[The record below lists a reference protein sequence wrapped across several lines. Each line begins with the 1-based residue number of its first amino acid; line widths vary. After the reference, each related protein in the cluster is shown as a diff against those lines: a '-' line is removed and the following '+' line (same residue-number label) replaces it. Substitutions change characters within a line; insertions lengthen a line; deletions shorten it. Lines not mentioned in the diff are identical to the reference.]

1 MTINDALH
9 RLLLDNL
16 TTATLLLNSQLCL
29 EYMNPAAEML
39 LAISGQRSHG
49 QFISDLFTESPEAL
63 SSLRQAVEQAHPFNK
78 REAVLTSVTGQTLTV
93 DYAVTPLFSKG
104 ETLLLLEVHPRDRLL
119 RITKEEA
126 QLSKQETTKL
136 LVRGLAHEI
145 KNPLGGIRGAAQLL
159 SRELPNEDLKDYT
172 NVIIEEA
179 DRLRN
184 LVDRMLGSNKLPQLR
199 VTNIHEVLE
208 HVCSLVG
215 AETQGS
221 IPLIRDY
228 DPSIPDLLLDRE
240 QMIQA
245 VLNIVRNAMQAIAA
259 HNELRLGCITL
270 RTRTLRQFTIGHTRH
285 RLVCKVEI
293 IDNGPGIPAELQD
306 TIFYPMVS
314 GRPDGTGLGLAITQ
328 NIISQHQ
335 GLVECESHPG
345 HTVFSLFLPLEQG
358 VHHP

>member
-1 MTINDALH
+1 MTSNDTLH

-16 TTATLLLNSQLCL
+16 TTATILLDGELRL

-39 LAISGQRSHG
+39 LAVSGQRSHG
-49 QFISDLFTESPEAL
+49 QFISELFTESPEAL
-63 SSLRQAVEQAHPFNK
+63 ASLRQAVAHAHPFTK
-78 REAVLTSVTGQTLTV
+78 REAQLTSLAGQSLTV
-93 DYAVTPLFSKG
+93 DYAVTPIINHS

-159 SRELPNEDLKDYT
+159 SRELPDESLLDYT

-184 LVDRMLGSNKLPQLR
+184 LVDRMLGSNKLPSLSR
-199 VTNIHEVLE
+199 TNIHEVVE
-208 HVCSLVG
+208 RVCSLVD
-215 AETQGS
+215 AESQGR
-221 IPLIRDY
+221 IVLVRDY
-228 DPSIPDLLLDRE
+228 DPSIPELIIDRE

-245 VLNIVRNAMQAIAA
+245 VLNIVRNAMQA
-259 HNELRLGCITL
+259 LTGQKDQRLGRITL

-285 RLVCKVEI
+285 RLVCKLEI
-293 IDNGPGIPAELQD
+293 IDNGPGIPGELQE
-306 TIFYPMVS
+306 TMFYPMVS

-328 NIISQHQ
+328 TIISQHQ
-335 GLVECESHPG
+335 GLIECESHPG
-345 HTVFSLFLPLEQG
+345 HTAFSIFLPLESG
-358 VHHP
+358 AASS

>member
-1 MTINDALH
+1 MTCNDALH

-16 TTATLLLNSQLCL
+16 TTATILLDSELRL

-39 LAISGQRSHG
+39 LAVSGQRSHG
-49 QFISDLFTESPEAL
+49 QFISELFTESPEAL
-63 SSLRQAVEQAHPFNK
+63 TSLRHAVAHAHPFTK
-78 REAVLTSVTGQTLTV
+78 REAHLTSLAGHSLVV
-93 DYAVTPLFSKG
+93 DYAVTPIINRG
-104 ETLLLLEVHPRDRLL
+104 ETLLLLEVHPRDRLM

-159 SRELPNEDLKDYT
+159 SRELPDESLKDYT

-184 LVDRMLGSNKLPQLR
+184 LVDRMLGSNKLPSLSM
-199 VTNIHEVLE
+199 TNIHEVVE
-208 HVCSLVG
+208 RVSNLVD
-215 AETQGS
+215 AESGGR
-221 IPLIRDY
+221 IILVRDY
-228 DPSIPDLLLDRE
+228 DPSIPELLIDRE

-245 VLNIVRNAMQAIAA
+245 VLNIVRNAMQAMLSQNDQ
-259 HNELRLGCITL
+259 HVGRITL

-285 RLVCKVEI
+285 RLVCKLEI
-293 IDNGPGIPAELQD
+293 IDNGPGIPADLQE
-306 TIFYPMVS
+306 TMFYPMVS

-328 NIISQHQ
+328 TIISQHQ
-335 GLVECESHPG
+335 GLIECESHPG
-345 HTVFSLFLPLEQG
+345 HTAFSIFLPLESG
-358 VHHP
+358 AASS

>member
-1 MTINDALH
+1 MMNDALH

-16 TTATLLLNSQLCL
+16 TTAVLLLDAELRLQ
-29 EYMNPAAEML
+29 YMNPAAEML
-39 LAISGQRSHG
+39 LAVSGQRNHG
-49 QFISDLFTESPEAL
+49 QFISELFTESPEAL
-63 SSLRQAVEQAHPFNK
+63 AALRQAVSQAHPFTK
-78 REAVLTSVTGQTLTV
+78 REATLTSLNGHSLTV
-93 DYAVTPLFSKG
+93 DYAVTPIPARR
-104 ETLLLLEVHPRDRLL
+104 ETLLLLEIHPRDRLL

-159 SRELPNEDLKDYT
+159 SRELHEPSLRDYT
-172 NVIIEEA
+172 DVIIEEA

-184 LVDRMLGSNKLPQLR
+184 LVDRMLGSNKLPSLSM
-199 VTNIHEVLE
+199 TNIHEVLE
-208 HVCSLVG
+208 RVCSLVDL
-215 AETQGS
+215 ESQGR
-221 IPLIRDY
+221 ITLVRDY
-228 DPSIPDLLLDRE
+228 DPSIPDVLIDRE

-245 VLNIVRNAMQAIAA
+245 VLNIVRNAMQALASQNDL
-259 HNELRLGCITL
+259 HLGRITL

-293 IDNGPGIPAELQD
+293 IDNGPGIPPELQD

-314 GRPDGTGLGLAITQ
+314 GRADGTGLGLAITQ

-335 GLVECESHPG
+335 GLIECESHPG
-345 HTVFSLFLPLEQG
+345 HTVFALFLPLEQG
-358 VHHP
+358 A